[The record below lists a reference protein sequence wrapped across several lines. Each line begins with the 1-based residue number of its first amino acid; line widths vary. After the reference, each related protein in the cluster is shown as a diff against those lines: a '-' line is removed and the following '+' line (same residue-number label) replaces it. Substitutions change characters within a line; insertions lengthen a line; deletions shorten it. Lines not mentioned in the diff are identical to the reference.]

1 MNLIQRRLPQMSGKW
16 CGLLIVFCLL
26 LGGSMI
32 ARAQSSSTG
41 DIRGTVTDSTGAV
54 IPGATVLVV
63 NVATGEEKSFTTNR
77 DGLYDTV
84 STQNGHYTVAIMAPG
99 FEKLVLGPITL
110 DIGTITL
117 NGKLRVGSALQEV
130 VVSADVAR
138 CCAPR
143 AASSR
148 PRSTRRQCSS
158 CRRSDRTG
166 RTLRSCCR
174 AVRAH
179 LHGQFSHQSR
189 GVGFSQRQPTLQ
201 RQLSLRRRFGDK
213 PT

>member
-1 MNLIQRRLPQMSGKW
+1 MARTEERFFCMRGLFCSWLVIFCTLQMSG
-16 CGLLIVFCLL
+16 
-26 LGGSMI
+26 
-32 ARAQSSSTG
+32 QSSSTG
-41 DIRGTVTDSTGAV
+41 EIRGTVTDPVGAV
-54 IPGATVLVV
+54 VVGAQVV
-63 NVATGEEKSFTTNR
+63 VTNVATGEEKSFTTNR

-130 VVSADVAR
+130 VVSADVAALLR
-138 CCAPR
+138 TE
-143 AASSR
+143 SGEQ
-148 PRSTRRQCSS
+148 STTFDEKTMQQLPQVGQ
-158 CRRSDRTG
+158 DW

-179 LHGQFSHQSR
+179 LRRAIQSPIP
-189 GVGFSQRQPTLQ
+189 G
-201 RQLSLRRRFGDK
+201 RRFLSTAAN
-213 PT
+213 PTAATFSPTAVR